1 VRRRQFI
8 TLLCGAATWPLA
20 ARAQQAAMPVIGLL
34 VNGTAAD
41 GASANVLAWFR
52 TGLGES
58 GYVEGKNVAIEYRW
72 SQGKSEALPELA
84 ADLARHRVTV
94 IAAPGNVLAALA
106 AKRATT
112 TIPIVFS
119 TGADPV
125 QIGLVASLNR
135 PGGNV
140 TGVSFMNWELA
151 AKRLGLLRELMPGAG
166 RFAVLVDPDDPA
178 AETSIMDLEA
188 AASAL
193 GVQLEILPARSNRD
207 IEPAFAIFEQKR
219 ADALLVSPQALLL
232 NRHTQILTLAA
243 RHAVPAIYAAREW
256 ATAGGLMS
264 YGSSLADQYT
274 QAGIYTG
281 RVLKGEKDLPIL
293 RATKFDFVVNLQ
305 TASALRI
312 DIPPTLLARADE
324 VIE

>member
-1 VRRRQFI
+1 MKRREFI
-8 TLLCGAATWPLA
+8 ALLGGAAGAWPLT
-20 ARAQQAAMPVIGLL
+20 ARAQQPAMAVIGLL
-34 VNGTAAD
+34 VYGTAAD
-41 GASANVLAWFR
+41 GASAHVLAGFR
-52 TGLGES
+52 AGLGET
-58 GYVEGKNVAIEYRW
+58 GYVEGKNVVIEYRW
-72 SQGKSEALPELA
+72 SQGKPEALPELA
-84 ADLARHRVTV
+84 ADLVRRRVTV
-94 IAAPGNVLAALA
+94 IAAPGNLPAALA
-106 AKRATT
+106 AKGATT

-119 TGADPV
+119 SGADPV
-125 QIGLVASLNR
+125 QIGLVPSLNR
-135 PGGNV
+135 PGGNI

-166 RFAVLVDPDDPA
+166 RFAVPA
-178 AETSIMDLEA
+178 AETPINDLEA

-193 GVQLEILPARSNRD
+193 GVQLEILPVRSNRD
-207 IEPAFAIFEQKR
+207 VDPAFAIFEQKR

-232 NRHTQILTLAA
+232 NRRTQILTLAA

-264 YGSSLADQYT
+264 YGSSLVDQYT
-274 QAGIYTG
+274 QTGIYTG

-293 RATKFDFVVNLQ
+293 RASKFDFVVNLQ